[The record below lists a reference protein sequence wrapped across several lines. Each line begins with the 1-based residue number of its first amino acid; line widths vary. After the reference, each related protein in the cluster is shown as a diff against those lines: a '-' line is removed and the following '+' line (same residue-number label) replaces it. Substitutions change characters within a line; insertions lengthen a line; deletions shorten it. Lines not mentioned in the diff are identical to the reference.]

1 MAGICLSTIGQPLF
15 SFVFN
20 FFSLSSRHI
29 SFFTPI
35 EWKRDLW
42 VTNCHV
48 PCLTCLISDRYI
60 FSSGTSGHYVYVWWE
75 CAMVLALVGA
85 VSAFPTSPRLT
96 LDVKQ
101 NREKNQG

>member
-48 PCLTCLISDRYI
+48 RSLFNMSYL
-60 FSSGTSGHYVYVWWE
+60 
-75 CAMVLALVGA
+75 
-85 VSAFPTSPRLT
+85 
-96 LDVKQ
+96 
-101 NREKNQG
+101 

>member
-20 FFSLSSRHI
+20 FFSLS
-29 SFFTPI
+29 FFTPI

-48 PCLTCLISDRYI
+48 RSLFNMSYL
-60 FSSGTSGHYVYVWWE
+60 
-75 CAMVLALVGA
+75 
-85 VSAFPTSPRLT
+85 
-96 LDVKQ
+96 
-101 NREKNQG
+101 